1 MISVKNVTK
10 KFGKIAVLND
20 LTFSLAKGEGLA
32 LLGLSGSGKTTILKI
47 LCGLQYPD
55 EGHVLVDGLLLGPQ
69 HLFQIR
75 KKLGY
80 VIQDGGLFPHLT
92 ALENIKLVGAEAGL
106 SQEQIEA
113 RIHEL
118 ARLTRL
124 SEDLL
129 MRYPRELSGGQ
140 RQRIGIMRA
149 LFLDPEVL
157 LLDEPLGAL
166 DPITRHELQLELKEL
181 FKKLHKTFIL
191 VTHDLN
197 EATILAD
204 RIILLADGKV
214 VQEGTMKDLMM
225 NPATEFVRKFIL
237 AQSSP
242 LEAL

>member
-10 KFGKIAVLND
+10 KFGKIVVLND

-55 EGHVLVDGLLLGPQ
+55 EGQVLVDGLLLGPQ
-69 HLFQIR
+69 HLTQIR

-118 ARLTRL
+118 SRLTRL

-129 MRYPRELSGGQ
+129 LRYPRELSGGQ

-197 EATILAD
+197 EARILAD

-225 NPATEFVRKFIL
+225 NPSTEFVRKFIL

-242 LEAL
+242 MEAL